1 MSKFFLPSQR
11 VIVSLALYFML
22 LANFAF
28 FSKLYAFCIDEGNYA
43 IAISAP
49 IAFYVFLLFKLNIFL
64 LFFNNKGFKV
74 LIVVLL
80 LSAASAAYF
89 MDTFSTIIDKD
100 MIANLFQTD
109 TKEAL
114 ELITV
119 KFILYIIVL
128 GIIPSAIVLKSKIE
142 FASYKKEFLSKALI
156 ALLSIII
163 FSVIYMI
170 ESKHYTPFLR
180 NHKELTKYINPTY
193 PINSFVRYLRI
204 NLKPQES
211 MKPIAQDASRVT
223 SDRKKL
229 VVFVVGE
236 TARAANFSINS
247 YDKETN
253 PFMQNIS
260 NVVSLTNFYSCGTA
274 TAISLPC
281 MFSKFPKDEYDNSKK
296 SYENLV
302 DVLNKSGVRVIWRDN
317 NSGGSKGVAER
328 LLDVKYFD
336 GDSKNSRD
344 EVLLEDLQQRV
355 DLGYEDT
362 FIVLHQE
369 GSHGPTYYKRYPPQ
383 FEYFKPTCKTA
394 ELDKCTKEEIVNT
407 YDNTI
412 LYTDYILKKS
422 VDFLKNNEDK
432 YDTLMVYVSDH
443 GESLGENGIYL
454 HGMPYLLAPEF
465 QKHIPAIFYFG
476 KNMQDD
482 YARLL
487 AKKDENFS
495 HDNIFH
501 TFLDIFNIKS
511 SEYNKNLD
519 LFSK

>member
-1 MSKFFLPSQR
+1 MSKFFLPSQK
-11 VIVSLALYFML
+11 VIALLALYFML

-28 FSKLYAFCIDEGNYA
+28 FTKLYTFCIDESNYV

-49 IAFYVFLLFKLNIFL
+49 MAFYVLLISKLNISL
-64 LFFNNKGFKV
+64 LFFNNKSFKV
-74 LIVVLL
+74 LVVILL

-114 ELITV
+114 ELITL
-119 KFILYIIVL
+119 KFILYIAIL
-128 GIIPSAIVLKSKIE
+128 GIIPSIIVLKSKIE
-142 FASYKKEFLSKALI
+142 FASYKKEFLSKALM
-156 ALLSIII
+156 ALCSLAILST
-163 FSVIYMI
+163 IYII

-180 NHKELTKYINPTY
+180 NHKELTKYINPIY
-193 PINSFVRYLRI
+193 PVSSFVKHIRDNFKVQRSI
-204 NLKPQES
+204 T
-211 MKPIAQDASRVT
+211 PIGEDASRVS

-229 VVFVVGE
+229 IVFVVGE

-253 PFMQNIS
+253 PFMQNL
-260 NVVSLTNFYSCGTA
+260 NGVVSLTNFYSCGTA

-302 DVLNKSGVRVIWRDN
+302 DILNKSGVRVIWRDN
-317 NSGGSKGVAER
+317 NSGGSKGVADR
-328 LLDVKYFD
+328 LKDVKYFH
-336 GDSKNSRD
+336 GDSNNSRD

-394 ELDKCTKEEIVNT
+394 QLDKCTKDEIINT

-412 LYTDYILKKS
+412 AYTDYILKKS

-443 GESLGENGIYL
+443 GESLGENDIYL

-482 YARLL
+482 YEKLL
-487 AKKDENFS
+487 AKKDEKFS

-501 TFLDIFNIKS
+501 TFLDIFNIKC

-519 LFSK
+519 LFN